1 MDTKIQHGTEVR
13 KCQVAGS
20 WKKIAHCRQ
29 GALKFMHVVCDIPH
43 KTRISRKNYFTYFP
57 YISNLF
63 EVNEPNLMEL
73 NLRQVTL
80 TSFKSI

>member
-1 MDTKIQHGTEVR
+1 
-13 KCQVAGS
+13 VAGR
-20 WKKIAHCRQ
+20 WKIAHCRQ
-29 GALKFMHVVCDIPH
+29 GALKLMHAVCDIPH
-43 KTRISRKNYFTYFP
+43 TTRISGKNYFTYFP